1 MAFGLDID
9 RRHLLAVGLDG
20 TLASYP
26 ETVKVA
32 LIHLDTSAQSE
43 RAVDAIRATPAD
55 TQEDM
60 ADMAADETM
69 TRRALE
75 LLGSIRND
83 AYEAARRHCGRILRP
98 GGRIR
103 LPAIL
108 MNLGRMSN

>member
-1 MAFGLDID
+1 LILLGIYPPQAPFEENRALVHRLISGQMT
-9 RRHLLAVGLDG
+9 RHAV
-20 TLASYP
+20 T
-26 ETVKVA
+26 
-32 LIHLDTSAQSE
+32 

-75 LLGSIRND
+75 LLGSMRND
-83 AYEAARRHCGRILRP
+83 VYEAARRHRGRILRP